1 MAIEFYTISY
11 TITYIKIFG
20 HKKKSS
26 TEVMLPPPVASWHR
40 METGARVISSA
51 LLPQLAEALSLTT
64 EELAAALPVVDVG
77 THDQD

>member
-1 MAIEFYTISY
+1 MVTIRILRS
-11 TITYIKIFG
+11 IKGISQRELARRLG
-20 HKKKSS
+20 
-26 TEVMLPPPVASWHR
+26 VPVASWHR
-40 METGARVISSA
+40 METGARLISSA